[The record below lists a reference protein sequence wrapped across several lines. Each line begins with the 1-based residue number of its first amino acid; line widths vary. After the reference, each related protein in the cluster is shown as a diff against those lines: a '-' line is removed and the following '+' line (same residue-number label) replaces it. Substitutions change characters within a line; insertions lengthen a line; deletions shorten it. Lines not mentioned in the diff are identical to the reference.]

1 MTEQLRQSLS
11 AVIDGEADAFELR
24 RVLDE
29 LDRDPELRAA
39 WDRYH
44 LVGSVIRGERTPKSR
59 MLARALSN
67 RVPLAVRQSVPGAV
81 APAATPGDADTAVA
95 RRLAPGR
102 SRRGVL
108 GAAFA
113 ASIALVAV
121 VGFNVIDSVTIAGG
135 APGNSPAGTAA
146 SLSAIVPETALVA
159 GNAQPVFDDVPIRP
173 TLAGAQRRSV
183 DASPSDLRRAHA
195 YMLQHAQQQ
204 GFDQRG
210 VIALVKMATYEA
222 P

>member
-44 LVGSVIRGERTPKSR
+44 LVGSVIRGERTPESR
-59 MLARALSN
+59 TLARTLAS
-67 RVPLAVRQSVPGAV
+67 RVPLAVRQSVPGAGTV
-81 APAATPGDADTAVA
+81 AQAASGDGAVA
-95 RRLAPGR
+95 GAPREAAPGR
-102 SRRGVL
+102 VRRAVL
-108 GAAFA
+108 GAALA

-121 VGFNVIDSVTIAGG
+121 VGFNVVDSVTTPAT
-135 APGNSPAGTAA
+135 APE
-146 SLSAIVPETALVA
+146 VALAA
-159 GNAQPVFDDVPIRP
+159 GNPQRVFDDVPIRP
-173 TLAGAQRRSV
+173 SPPAGQRRLIE
-183 DASPSDLRRAHA
+183 ASPSDLRRAHA

-204 GFDQRG
+204 GLDQRG
-210 VIALVKMATYEA
+210 VMSLVKMATYEA